1 MNGKTIDDIIRES
14 DIISALSAMSADA
27 TNVDTRNSM
36 TGPQTFDLPSVDLAY
51 QERAPEIRQTRLKD
65 YTGISGEELVSMMGA
80 TVPISAS
87 ASLLKSL
94 LGRGAKE
101 PMKLLTSGGVQ
112 PSSAKS
118 VFGNIGKLSKGKVNP
133 DQFLSKADRDIIAKA
148 YQQEFNYE
156 IYVKAQSALKRASDL
171 ASKYDKG
178 IAKAFQDL
186 NELLKLSAPKSIPLP
201 GKVIK

>member
-80 TVPISAS
+80 TAPVSAS

-171 ASKYDKG
+171 AGKYDKG

>member
-36 TGPQTFDLPSVDLAY
+36 AGPQTFDLPSVDLAY

-80 TVPISAS
+80 TAPVSAS

>member
-36 TGPQTFDLPSVDLAY
+36 AGPQTFDLPSVDLAY

-80 TVPISAS
+80 TAPVSAS

-118 VFGNIGKLSKGKVNP
+118 ILGDIGKLSKGKVSP

-156 IYVKAQSALKRASDL
+156 TYVKAQSALKRASDL

-201 GKVIK
+201 GKVLR